1 MKIKRSL
8 KSLFLFALCAMLFA
22 GPLAGC
28 AVTRGDIIKIT
39 EEDKLN
45 AETSRSAAKNLLS
58 TWAVNSGF
66 VRGSLG
72 LERMSALPV
81 GVVKA
86 MDELDVLASKTT
98 WTDFEL
104 GYSLGLRVRLLS
116 EIVAQ
121 ALKLYAPEVLKY
133 LPLVFLDES

>member
-1 MKIKRSL
+1 MRKIL
-8 KSLFLFALCAMLFA
+8 LVLTLVMVLCL
-22 GPLAGC
+22 GC
-28 AVTRGDIIKIT
+28 TGMRGDIIKIT

-45 AETSRSAAKNLLS
+45 AETSRAAAKNLLA

-72 LERMSALPV
+72 PDRMNALPL

-86 MDELDVLASKTT
+86 MDELDVLANKTS

-104 GYSLGLRVRLLS
+104 GYSLGLRIRLLS

-133 LPLVFLDES
+133 LPMVF

>member
-1 MKIKRSL
+1 MKIKRNFKFFSTL
-8 KSLFLFALCAMLFA
+8 CVMFFAFFMV
-22 GPLAGC
+22 GC
-28 AVTRGDIIKIT
+28 AGTRGDIVKIT

-45 AETSRSAAKNLLS
+45 AETSRTAGRNLLS
-58 TWAVNSGF
+58 TWSVNSGF

-72 LERMSALPV
+72 LERISALPV

-86 MDELDVLASKTT
+86 MDELDVLAAKTT

-133 LPLVFLDES
+133 IPMAF

>member
-1 MKIKRSL
+1 MKKIL
-8 KSLFLFALCAMLFA
+8 LMLALAAILSF
-22 GPLAGC
+22 GC
-28 AVTRGDIIKIT
+28 ASMGKGIIDIAN
-39 EEDKLN
+39 EDAAN
-45 AETSRSAAKNLLS
+45 AEISKEVANKFLK
-58 TWAVNSGF
+58 TWSINSGF

-72 LERMSALPV
+72 DRINQLPV

-86 MDELDVLASKTT
+86 MDELDALAAKTS

-104 GYSLGLRVRLLS
+104 GYSLGLRIRLLS

-133 LPLVFLDES
+133 IPMTF

>member
-1 MKIKRSL
+1 MKIKRSF
-8 KSLFLFALCAMLFA
+8 KSLLFYALCAMLFA
-22 GPLAGC
+22 SFLAGC
-28 AVTRGDIIKIT
+28 AGMRGDIVKIM

-45 AETSRSAAKNLLS
+45 AETSRTAGRNLLS
-58 TWAVNSGF
+58 TWSVNSGF

-72 LERMSALPV
+72 PDRMNALPM

-86 MDELDVLASKTT
+86 MDELDALAAKTT

-133 LPLVFLDES
+133 IPMAF

>member
-1 MKIKRSL
+1 MKRKVLIILASL
-8 KSLFLFALCAMLFA
+8 VL
-22 GPLAGC
+22 LAGLIGC
-28 AVTRGDIIKIT
+28 VGMRGDIVKIT

-45 AETSRSAAKNLLS
+45 AETSRIAAKNLLS

-72 LERMSALPV
+72 PDRMNALPM

-86 MDELDVLASKTT
+86 MDELDVLANKTI

-121 ALKLYAPEVLKY
+121 ALKLYAPEVLRY
-133 LPLVFLDES
+133 LPLVF

>member
-1 MKIKRSL
+1 MKRI
-8 KSLFLFALCAMLFA
+8 LFTSILIAILCF
-22 GPLAGC
+22 GC
-28 AVTRGDIIKIT
+28 AGMRGDIVKIT

-45 AETSRSAAKNLLS
+45 AETSRTAAKNLLS

-72 LERMSALPV
+72 PDRMNALPM

-86 MDELDVLASKTT
+86 MDELDVLAAKTI

-121 ALKLYAPEVLKY
+121 ALKLYAPEVLRY
-133 LPLVFLDES
+133 LPLAF

>member
-1 MKIKRSL
+1 MKTKRSL
-8 KSLFLFALCAMLFA
+8 KSLLLFALCALLTGLFA

-28 AVTRGDIIKIT
+28 AVTRGDLVKIT
-39 EEDKLN
+39 EEDLLS
-45 AETSRSAAKNLLS
+45 AETSRTAAKNLLL
-58 TWAVNSGF
+58 TWSVNSGF
-66 VRGSLG
+66 VRGALG

-86 MDELDVLASKTT
+86 MDELDVLAAKTT

-133 LPLVFLDES
+133 IPMAF

>member
-1 MKIKRSL
+1 MKRIL
-8 KSLFLFALCAMLFA
+8 LTLILVMVL
-22 GPLAGC
+22 GLGC
-28 AVTRGDIIKIT
+28 VGMRGDIVKIT

-45 AETSRSAAKNLLS
+45 AETSRIAAKNLLS

-66 VRGSLG
+66 IRGSLG
-72 LERMSALPV
+72 PDRMNALPM

-86 MDELDVLASKTT
+86 MDELDVLAAKTI

-121 ALKLYAPEVLKY
+121 ALKLYAPEVLRY
-133 LPLVFLDES
+133 LPLVF

>member
-1 MKIKRSL
+1 MKTR
-8 KSLFLFALCAMLFA
+8 LFVLMVSVVLLSMFVF
-22 GPLAGC
+22 GC
-28 AVTRGDIIKIT
+28 AGIRKDLIQIT
-39 EEDKLN
+39 QEDKLN
-45 AETSRSAAKNLLS
+45 AETSKTCAQNLLV
-58 TWAVNSGF
+58 TWPINSGF

-72 LERMSALPV
+72 PDRMNALPV

-86 MDELDVLASKTT
+86 MDELDVLAAKTN

-133 LPLVFLDES
+133 IPMAF

>member
-1 MKIKRSL
+1 MKKKIL
-8 KSLFLFALCAMLFA
+8 IVLTMVIL
-22 GPLAGC
+22 LATIIGC
-28 AVTRGDIIKIT
+28 AAFRKDIVQIT

-45 AETSRSAAKNLLS
+45 AEASKACAKNLLA
-58 TWAVNSGF
+58 TWSVNSGF
-66 VRGSLG
+66 IRGSLG
-72 LERMSALPV
+72 PDRMNALPM

-86 MDELDVLASKTT
+86 MDELDILAAKTT

-116 EIVAQ
+116 EVVAQ

-133 LPLVFLDES
+133 IPMAF

>member
-1 MKIKRSL
+1 MRRIL
-8 KSLFLFALCAMLFA
+8 LVLTLVTVLCF
-22 GPLAGC
+22 GC
-28 AVTRGDIIKIT
+28 AGMRGDIVKIT

-45 AETSRSAAKNLLS
+45 AETSRIAAKNLLI
-58 TWAVNSGF
+58 TWSVNSGF

-72 LERMSALPV
+72 PERMNALPM

-86 MDELDVLASKTT
+86 MDELDVMANKTT

-121 ALKLYAPEVLKY
+121 ALKLYAPEVLRY
-133 LPLVFLDES
+133 LPLVF

>member
-1 MKIKRSL
+1 MKKKIFYCLLVTAFCSL
-8 KSLFLFALCAMLFA
+8 AFI
-22 GPLAGC
+22 GC
-28 AVTRGDIIKIT
+28 AGMRGDIVKIT

-45 AETSRSAAKNLLS
+45 AEISRTAGRNLLS
-58 TWAVNSGF
+58 TWSVNSGF

-86 MDELDVLASKTT
+86 MDELDVLAAKTT

-133 LPLVFLDES
+133 IPMAF